1 MYSRIREQ
9 FSTTAIILSIIALV
23 FALGGGAYAASQQS
37 SGDATASAGKQ
48 GKRGKPGKPGKPGKE
63 GPQGPVGPVGP
74 QGPAGLPG
82 AKGDPGIQGPKGDE
96 GDEGPGGQSVEAE
109 ELPVGG
115 QVDCEETG
123 GVLVKEEDGDPEV
136 PICNGEPG
144 EDGEDGKDGTF
155 DFSIPLEPDEVETGA
170 WAFHAN
176 LEDGEVR
183 VPISLPVR
191 LNETLH
197 TEETQRV
204 WFQGEANFA
213 QHCDGAPFGFF
224 EALKAAELCIFW
236 FGSGFQN
243 ATFGGAFALGGSQG
257 LSRAGGYLK
266 FIPTAD
272 NASGFGSWA
281 VRGCGFPPLTPP
293 ANAEDI
299 CPEE

>member
-9 FSTTAIILSIIALV
+9 FSTTAIILSIVALV
-23 FALGGGAYAASQQS
+23 FATMGGAYAASQQG
-37 SGDATASAGKQ
+37 SGKATASS
-48 GKRGKPGKPGKPGKE
+48 GKRGKQGKPGKPGKE
-63 GPQGPVGPVGP
+63 GPQGPVGPAGP

-82 AKGDPGIQGPKGDE
+82 AKGDPGQQGPQGNEGPKGPA
-96 GDEGPGGQSVEAE
+96 GKSVLAKELLPNEQE
-109 ELPVGG
+109 E
-115 QVDCEETG
+115 CEETG
-123 GVLVKEEDGDPEV
+123 GALVEEEDETPIAEV
-136 PICNGEPG
+136 CNGAAGPPG
-144 EDGEDGKDGTF
+144 EDGTF

-176 LEDGEVR
+176 LADGEVR

-191 LNETLH
+191 LNEGVH
-197 TEETQRV
+197 TKEDEDETQRI
-204 WFQGEANFA
+204 WFQGEPDFA
-213 QHCDGAPFGFF
+213 QHCSGAAFSTF

-243 ATFGGAFALGGSQG
+243 ANFGGVFTLGGFPG

-281 VRGCGFPPLTPP
+281 VRGCGFESQTPP
-293 ANAEDI
+293 PAAEDI